1 MIPSSL
7 GYGDKGRAPITA
19 GATIFFTITLQV
31 NKLWSVR
38 KQHFFIQG
46 IVRSGRQVGGASVAG
61 GGDQFKREVLNPL
74 GCPADERSRDG
85 DWLLVTYKVSWRREG
100 SK

>member
-1 MIPSSL
+1 MTLVIPSSL
-7 GYGDKGRAPITA
+7 GYGDKGRAPIPA

-61 GGDQFKREVLNPL
+61 VGDEFKREVLNPL
-74 GCPADERSRDG
+74 GCPAEERSRDG
-85 DWLLVTYKVSWRREG
+85 DWLLVTYKVS
-100 SK
+100 